1 MITFDG
7 RKIRDEILEELES
20 KIEKMKKKPV
30 LAVILIGGDPVSVAY
45 IGLKKKLANKIG
57 IDVNLNYFDENI
69 SQDEVT
75 KTIKKLNDD
84 ENITGIMVQIPVP
97 NDLNRDEI
105 IKTIDSK
112 KDVDGLRYCAGLDS
126 DFPPP
131 VIAAIDRAIKESNI
145 DLENSN
151 AVIVGNGFL
160 VGKPLARYLEG
171 KINKLTVLDSN
182 TEKTTKLI
190 KEADI
195 IISAVGKP
203 EIVKP
208 EMIKDGVVLIDAG
221 TSEVGGEL
229 KGDVDSAAYHK
240 SSYYTPVPGGI
251 GPVTVAMLLSNLVK

>member
-97 NDLNRDEI
+97 ITGVLAAVAAEVNPHMAAPVW
-105 IKTIDSK
+105 S
-112 KDVDGLRYCAGLDS
+112 
-126 DFPPP
+126 PP
-131 VIAAIDRAIKESNI
+131 AADTVGFCWK
-145 DLENSN
+145 
-151 AVIVGNGFL
+151 VIVTLL
-160 VGKPLARYLEG
+160 VEVTQGALA
-171 KINKLTVLDSN
+171 I
-182 TEKTTKLI
+182 
-190 KEADI
+190 A
-195 IISAVGKP
+195 
-203 EIVKP
+203 
-208 EMIKDGVVLIDAG
+208 
-221 TSEVGGEL
+221 
-229 KGDVDSAAYHK
+229 H
-240 SSYYTPVPGGI
+240 
-251 GPVTVAMLLSNLVK
+251 